1 VGDARCGRDH
11 GALRRRVPGP
21 LRVGAVRGLEL
32 TAAALVTGGTG
43 FLGGAL
49 VERLLAD
56 GREVK
61 ALARSDDSARTL
73 HALGAEPVRG
83 DVLELEALTAAMR
96 GCEVVYHAAGVNALC
111 FRDLAPLF
119 EVNVRGSRNVV
130 RAAAAAGVRRVVYTS
145 SAAALGEARGTVGS
159 ETSPHRGSFLSSY
172 ERSKFE
178 AEQAVLGVARETRT
192 EVICVN
198 PASVQG
204 PGRATGSTRLLL
216 DYLNGKLKAIVDS
229 TISLVDIAD
238 CTEGHLLAEVRGR
251 PGERYVLSGATLTVR
266 EGVQLLGRL
275 TGINEPVR
283 ALPPAVATVAAV
295 AVEAVARLRRRT
307 PRVCRD
313 LVRTALHGHAYDGSK
328 AARELGLSYTPV
340 EETIRRTL
348 DWFLDEG
355 LVDRGQFQGSAARVD
370 Q

>member
-1 VGDARCGRDH
+1 VGDADCRRDH
-11 GALRRRVPGP
+11 GAVRRRVPGAV
-21 LRVGAVRGLEL
+21 RVGVVRRVQLSDAV
-32 TAAALVTGGTG
+32 LVTGGTG
-43 FLGGAL
+43 FVGGAI

-61 ALARSDDSARTL
+61 ALARSDDSAR
-73 HALGAEPVRG
+73 ALGELGVEPVRG
-83 DVLELEALTAAMR
+83 DVLDSEALAAAMH

-111 FRDLAPLF
+111 FRDTGLLF
-119 EVNVRGSRNVV
+119 EVNVRGSRTVV
-130 RAAAAAGVRRVVYTS
+130 DVAAAAGVRRVVYTS

-178 AEQAVLGVARETRT
+178 AEQAVLGAARETGI
-192 EVICVN
+192 EVVSMN

-229 TISLVDIAD
+229 TISLLDIAD
-238 CTEGHLLAEVRGR
+238 CTEGHLLAEARGR

-266 EGVQLLGRL
+266 EGIELLGRL

-283 ALPPAVATVAAV
+283 ALPPAVATTAAV
-295 AVEAVARLRRRT
+295 AVEAVARLRGKT

-328 AARELGLSYTPV
+328 AARDLGLNYTPV
-340 EETIRRTL
+340 EETIRRTVA
-348 DWFLDEG
+348 WFHEEG
-355 LVDRGQFQGSAARVD
+355 LVPRQRATG
-370 Q
+370 